1 MNPSTRP
8 AVAGLAQGDFEDKTV
23 RKPENREKFKK
34 IISTMTEF
42 YGKRD
47 AKMVVE
53 VLEEETAKAKELE
66 VRREL
71 KRMRMKAEE
80 ELSRPEESSVQEET
94 VKQGGVS

>member
-1 MNPSTRP
+1 M
-8 AVAGLAQGDFEDKTV
+8 

-34 IISTMTEF
+34 IIAAMTEF

-53 VLEEETAKAKELE
+53 VLEEEVAKAKELE
-66 VRREL
+66 ARREL

-80 ELSRPEESSVQEET
+80 GLGQPAAET
-94 VKQGGVS
+94 NSPTGEVP